1 MFTLKTA
8 AEHANTSRATVWRWI
23 KSGRL
28 SATRTDAGEFRIDPA
43 ELERH
48 LASISA
54 NSVPNKAE
62 RRTATAPN
70 VSADSEQTSQ
80 TAALEAEIAGLRAL
94 LEAERRRAEEHKE
107 YAAGWQRQAEAAQR
121 LLADQRP
128 RSGLF
133 GRLFRRAR

>member
-28 SATRTDAGEFRIDPA
+28 SATRTDAGEFRIEPA

-48 LASISA
+48 LASVSA
-54 NSVPNKAE
+54 NSVPNRAE

-70 VSADSEQTSQ
+70 VSADSEQAFR

-94 LEAERRRAEEHKE
+94 LEAERRRADEHKG
-107 YAAGWQRQAEAAQR
+107 YAEAWQRQAEAAQR